1 MKLSLKNIAKIKDA
15 EIELN
20 GITVIAG
27 ENNTGKSTIG
37 KALFSAF
44 NSLHNI
50 SEQINHER
58 VTTITQYINS
68 FSDYNLMFYENH
80 QELIHNILD
89 KSPQENNPIE
99 YIKKELEKIQFPDLP
114 DSSNGQIEKI
124 DDLAKSIK
132 KIIDISNDEIL
143 NTISTRRLKSEFN
156 GQTNNIYSND
166 KGIINLSIKDRSS
179 QFTILNETVIEIA
192 NSQNLNAE
200 AVYIDDPFILD
211 ETLNRF
217 PRFFGRYH
225 SAYDHRTFL
234 VEKLKNTQIQST
246 AVDEIIIN
254 NKLNQIYQKL
264 SSVCSGRVV
273 WGRPG
278 PSYLENESEKELNI
292 KNIST
297 GLKTF
302 VILKIL
308 LENGILEQNGTII
321 LDEPEIHL
329 HPQWQL
335 LLAEIIVLLQKEF
348 NMHILLN
355 THSPYFL
362 KAIEVYSAKHEI
374 ADKCNYYLAASEND
388 TSKIVDVTYNT
399 EEIYKLLAKPLQDLE
414 NVRFEND

>member
-1 MKLSLKNIAKIKDA
+1 
-15 EIELN
+15 
-20 GITVIAG
+20 
-27 ENNTGKSTIG
+27 
-37 KALFSAF
+37 
-44 NSLHNI
+44 
-50 SEQINHER
+50 
-58 VTTITQYINS
+58 
-68 FSDYNLMFYENH
+68 MFYENH

-114 DSSNGQIEKI
+114 DSSNVRIGNI

-143 NTISTRRLKSEFN
+143 NIISTRRLKSEFN

-166 KGIINLSIKDRSS
+166 KGIINLRIKDLSS
-179 QFTILNETVIEIA
+179 QFIVSNEVVIKIENI
-192 NSQNLNAE
+192 QNLNAE

-217 PRFFGRYH
+217 PRFLGRYRN
-225 SAYDHRTFL
+225 AYDHRTLL
-234 VEKLKNTQIQST
+234 VEKLKNTQVQNT
-246 AVDEIIIN
+246 AVDEIIIK

-264 SSVCSGRVV
+264 SSVCSGKVV
-273 WGRPG
+273 WGQPG
-278 PSYLENESEKELNI
+278 LSYLENESEKELSI

-362 KAIEVYSAKHEI
+362 KAIEVYSAKHKI
-374 ADKCNYYLAASEND
+374 ADKCKYYLAASEND